1 MQVMKP
7 LLWAELTWEQIRDMQ
22 REGVDMVLFP
32 IGSTEQHGPH
42 LPLNVD
48 TLCAEVVAHAVSSR
62 TGVPVLP
69 TLPFGCALG
78 HTRHWPG
85 TLSLSPSTLAL
96 VIREVLDDVV
106 AYGFKRVLIMSGH
119 VTNAAPLRCALEELR
134 KSHLQLQIAQK
145 HLCEVSPAVQRAYE
159 SDAQDWHANAAET
172 ALMLHL
178 APKLVHT
185 DRIFDDEDRTA
196 NTVFCYTVPQTSKA
210 GHTGTPSKATA
221 QMGAELFEALVTDW
235 TYLVKRALI
244 EKPPLEQSNNKQPP
258 ICGPPQKMPVASTRN
273 EATRDEPSKSSNG
286 ADLFRAPT
294 SISKDS

>member
-48 TLCAEVVAHAVSSR
+48 TLCAEVVAHAVSAR

-134 KSHLQLQIAQK
+134 KSHLQVQIAQK
-145 HLCEVSPAVQRAYE
+145 ASMRSFARG
-159 SDAQDWHANAAET
+159 AAC
-172 ALMLHL
+172 L
-178 APKLVHT
+178 
-185 DRIFDDEDRTA
+185 
-196 NTVFCYTVPQTSKA
+196 
-210 GHTGTPSKATA
+210 
-221 QMGAELFEALVTDW
+221 
-235 TYLVKRALI
+235 
-244 EKPPLEQSNNKQPP
+244 
-258 ICGPPQKMPVASTRN
+258 
-273 EATRDEPSKSSNG
+273 
-286 ADLFRAPT
+286 
-294 SISKDS
+294 

>member
-1 MQVMKP
+1 
-7 LLWAELTWEQIRDMQ
+7 
-22 REGVDMVLFP
+22 
-32 IGSTEQHGPH
+32 
-42 LPLNVD
+42 
-48 TLCAEVVAHAVSSR
+48 
-62 TGVPVLP
+62 
-69 TLPFGCALG
+69 
-78 HTRHWPG
+78 
-85 TLSLSPSTLAL
+85 
-96 VIREVLDDVV
+96 
-106 AYGFKRVLIMSGH
+106 
-119 VTNAAPLRCALEELR
+119 
-134 KSHLQLQIAQK
+134 
-145 HLCEVSPAVQRAYE
+145 VQRAYE

-258 ICGPPQKMPVASTRN
+258 ICGPPQKMPAASTRN
-273 EATRDEPSKSSNG
+273 ETTRDEPSKSSNG
-286 ADLFRAPT
+286 ANLFRPRHQFRRTPDGNNFLSQNGTAPAKPNPITHSCDFRWSSRACAMPWAAT
-294 SISKDS
+294 SIFTVCPKPRSSRCRIWST